1 MTGEGFCPGRHQTP
15 PSAVTWDPFVTRP
28 SVADMTHAL
37 QGIIMEQTINH
48 VFRNRTQTYG
58 DRLAV
63 EKKRNGRWESA
74 TWNHYYDRA
83 RSVGMGL
90 AAVGVA
96 RGDRVALLSENRLE
110 WLYTDMGTL
119 GIGACLVPI
128 YTTLTAD
135 EVAYIVGNAEVK
147 VLVVEDPVQVEKA
160 LAAADQCPSLQTI
173 VAMDAGDRMDERMIS
188 FTRLMDMGAEAV
200 KNTPEAFGKMAAGVT
215 PDDLA
220 TIVYTSGTTGLPKG
234 AMITH
239 KNIMAV
245 IESLDRIVPKFANE
259 TDQAVPFLPLSHV
272 FERAAGHFYGMY
284 KGITSSYAES
294 VNTVLEDF
302 GEKRPTII
310 LAVPRVCEKV
320 YQKILMQV
328 EQQPAWR
335 QRIFFWGHAIGA
347 RMSTLR
353 EEKKPVPALLR
364 LKYKLAFTLIFKKL
378 RQALGGRVR
387 WMTASGAPTARDIV
401 LFFNAAGIQVV
412 EGYGMTECFAPA
424 TMSNLADYRIGTV
437 GKPLPGVDIKL
448 DTDGEILI
456 RGDNVFKGYWKLP
469 VETTQAFTADGYLRS
484 GDIGVF
490 DAAGFL
496 TITDRKK
503 NLIITSGGKNVA
515 PQKIENLFLSDPL
528 FTHFIVIGERRKFL
542 SALLTINLDQA
553 ALIAHKRGID
563 GDDPR
568 TLLDDR
574 RFMAIVDEHVAER
587 NSHLARFETIKRY
600 RIIKKEFSQETGE
613 LTPSLKIKR
622 NVIQENY
629 QDLIESMYSDVQ

>member
-1 MTGEGFCPGRHQTP
+1 
-15 PSAVTWDPFVTRP
+15 
-28 SVADMTHAL
+28 
-37 QGIIMEQTINH
+37 MEKTINH
-48 VFRNRTQTYG
+48 VFRNRTLTYK

-63 EKKRNGRWESA
+63 EKKRNGRWERA
-74 TWNHYYDRA
+74 TWSQYYDRS
-83 RSVGMGL
+83 R
-90 AAVGVA
+90 AVGLGLTA
-96 RGDRVALLSENRLE
+96 LGAAKGDRVALLSENRLE

-128 YTTLTAD
+128 YTTLTAE
-135 EVAYIVGNAEVK
+135 EVAYIVGNAEAR

-160 LAAADQCPSLQTI
+160 LTAAGQCPALKTI
-173 VAMDAGDRMDERMIS
+173 VAMDAGGVSDDRLIS
-188 FTRLMDMGAEAV
+188 FSRLMEMGAAARQKE
-200 KNTPEAFGKMAAGVT
+200 PEAFEKLSDSVS
-215 PDDLA
+215 PEDLA

-245 IESLDRIVPKFANE
+245 IEALDRIEPKFANE

-294 VNTVLEDF
+294 VNSVLEDF
-302 GEKRPTII
+302 GEKRPTVI

-328 EQQPAWR
+328 DQQPAWR
-335 QRIFFWGHAIGA
+335 RRIFHWGHAIGA
-347 RMSTLR
+347 RISTLR
-353 EEKKPVPALLR
+353 EEKQPIPALLR
-364 LKYKLAFTLIFKKL
+364 LKYKLAFILIFKKL
-378 RQALGGRVR
+378 RLALGGRVR

-437 GKPLPGVDIKL
+437 GKPLPGVEIKL
-448 DTDGEILI
+448 DADGEILI
-456 RGDNVFKGYWKLP
+456 RGNNVFKGYWKLP
-469 VETTQAFTADGYLRS
+469 EETSHAFDEDGFLRS
-484 GDIGVF
+484 GDIGAF
-490 DAAGFL
+490 DDAGFL

-503 NLIITSGGKNVA
+503 NLIITSGGKNIA

-528 FTHFIVIGERRKFL
+528 FTHVVVVGDRRKFL
-542 SALLTINLDQA
+542 SALVTINLDQA
-553 ALIAHKRGID
+553 ALIAHKQGIASRA
-563 GDDPR
+563 PQE
-568 TLLDDR
+568 LLDHPD
-574 RFMAIVDEHVAER
+574 FIGIIDEHVAER

-600 RIIKKEFSQETGE
+600 CIIKKEFSQETGE

-622 NVIQENY
+622 NVIKENY
-629 QDLIESMYSDVQ
+629 EDLIESMYADA